1 MCQFLGWEVGWQTA
15 FILGKNEARRERE
28 TAGPSRRTRRTTPE
42 SGSNPLSKDMEDYW
56 VKGRQVVRACCWWSS
71 N

>member
-1 MCQFLGWEVGWQTA
+1 MKQD
-15 FILGKNEARRERE
+15 GKGRLQDRQ
-28 TAGPSRRTRRTTPE
+28 GVPGGQTPE